1 MAYIVQSV
9 TRIKYKG
16 KYMPANTPFEVP
28 DEDLEDMKKAG
39 CHTIRQVRNTSRKV
53 SALDM
58 KFKQDK

>member
-1 MAYIVQSV
+1 MSYIVQSV

-16 KYMPANTPFEVP
+16 KYMPANTPFEIP

-39 CHTIRQVRNTSRKV
+39 CHTIRQVRNASRKV

-58 KFKQDK
+58 KSKMDK